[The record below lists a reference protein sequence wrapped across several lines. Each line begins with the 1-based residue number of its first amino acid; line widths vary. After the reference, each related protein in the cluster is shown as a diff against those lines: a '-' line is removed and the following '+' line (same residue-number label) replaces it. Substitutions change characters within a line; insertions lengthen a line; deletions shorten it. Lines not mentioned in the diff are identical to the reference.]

1 MLDAKDILQ
10 IDATIIAGIFIFLTI
25 GSIGSHPTIAQ
36 VVNNY
41 TKTSEELTK
50 QLEANQTKLFQLS
63 NSLSEAQLEYL
74 TTEHRIL
81 STSFAS
87 SEIEDK
93 IAKLEEER
101 ARLIQNMT
109 LADLVEHNKIVKLLG
124 DLDKLKEQYVKDLT
138 VAQQKIGLNEL
149 QANSTK
155 IKQRESEL
163 ESKIDQTGANVELL
177 KQKQTDLNE
186 QFKVELNKSGSSFL
200 KKPEDWVYEVGFPIG
215 VSAILA
221 LASDVLGRYEKTK
234 PFVKTLIFWSLIFM
248 GFGFAFLIAI
258 FFIVGGGPSYSPWA
272 N

>member
-74 TTEHRIL
+74 ATEHRIL

-124 DLDKLKEQYVKDLT
+124 DLDKLKEQYVKDLM

-149 QANSTK
+149 QVNSTK
-155 IKQRESEL
+155 IRQRESEL
-163 ESKIDQTGANVELL
+163 ESEINQTGANVELL
-177 KQKQTDLNE
+177 KQKQTELNE
-186 QFKVELNKSGSSFL
+186 QFKVDLNKSGSSFL
-200 KKPEDWVYEVGFPIG
+200 KKPEDWVYEVGVP
-215 VSAILA
+215 VSSSAIFA
-221 LASDVLGRYEKTK
+221 IISDFFGRYEKTRGGVR
-234 PFVKTLIFWSLIFM
+234 PAILGSLIFM
-248 GFGFAFLIAI
+248 GIGFAFLIAI
-258 FFIVGGGPSYSPWA
+258 FIVIGG
-272 N
+272 NL